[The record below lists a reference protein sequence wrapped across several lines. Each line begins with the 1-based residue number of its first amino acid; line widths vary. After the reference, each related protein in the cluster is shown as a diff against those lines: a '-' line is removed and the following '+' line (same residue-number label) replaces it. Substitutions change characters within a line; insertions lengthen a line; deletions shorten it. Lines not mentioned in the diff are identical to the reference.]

1 MKADLCRKEGPDFT
15 NSSKS
20 NEKGNLDKF
29 KLMTRITFELE
40 TTNALRS
47 STFENK

>member
-1 MKADLCRKEGPDFT
+1 MKTDLCRKEGPDFT
-15 NSSKS
+15 DSSKS

-29 KLMTRITFELE
+29 MLMITFELE
-40 TTNALRS
+40 ISKALRS

>member
-1 MKADLCRKEGPDFT
+1 MKTDLCRKEGPDFT
-15 NSSKS
+15 DSSKS

-29 KLMTRITFELE
+29 MSITFELE
-40 TTNALRS
+40 ISKALRS